1 MKLTSIKE
9 FMNEHYRVDEKSQEE
24 LIKYYEKNLE
34 KVKTVY
40 RDDDLKKEYIS
51 FAQGQLDAVK
61 SGGMKE
67 LQKFWKNNKVNEA
80 DNKKTLLSFWN
91 SSAEVLKLLDDEDN
105 KKMKDCLKDIDKIIS
120 KIK

>member
-1 MKLTSIKE
+1 MKLTSVKE
-9 FMNEHYRVDEKSQEE
+9 FINEHYRVDE
-24 LIKYYEKNLE
+24 
-34 KVKTVY
+34 
-40 RDDDLKKEYIS
+40 D
-51 FAQGQLDAVK
+51 
-61 SGGMKE
+61 
-67 LQKFWKNNKVNEA
+67 